1 MREVA
6 SSLKIL
12 NSPVGQSE
20 ATLLV
25 ANATPW
31 RMIAV
36 VAGLTLIAGVMV
48 ALWRPAVSQ
57 SGDAG
62 IHPAEITPI
71 QPPMIVSPPSV
82 LMTAAGFIKADQLAT
97 VSAEVTGTVERIYVK
112 RGDMVKKGDPIASL
126 DNASL
131 RSDVDAARMNL
142 RIAQTSA
149 GQARERLPLIEAS
162 FKRLTE
168 LTKWGAAS
176 SQEVEN
182 LQSELTERKAELQ
195 RFELEARYAALQ
207 IERRQIDLAR
217 AMIRAPFNGMIVSLD
232 ASTGEIVSPVSSAG
246 GFARTGIATL
256 IDTDQYHA
264 EVWVPEKSLGKLVER
279 QAVSVMPDAL
289 SDIKIAGEVA
299 YISPIVDEQRAAV
312 LVLIKMKNVP
322 KPFKHNMSV
331 HVDFL

>member
-1 MREVA
+1 
-6 SSLKIL
+6 
-12 NSPVGQSE
+12 
-20 ATLLV
+20 
-25 ANATPW
+25 
-31 RMIAV
+31 MIAV
-36 VAGLTLIAGVMV
+36 VTGLTLIAGVMV

-62 IHPAEITPI
+62 VHPAEITPV

-112 RGDMVKKGDPIASL
+112 RGDIVKKGDPIASL
-126 DNASL
+126 DDASL

-149 GQARERLPLIEAS
+149 GQARERLPLIEAN

-168 LTKWGAAS
+168 LTKWGAVS

-195 RFELEARYAALQ
+195 RFELEARYSALQ

-279 QAVSVMPDAL
+279 QAVSVVPDAL